1 MTLPALKSQQRIA
14 AMEVLNGAPSGHYAR
29 DLAAAIGM
37 EPGNCAKMLQN
48 MVQNGYLA
56 SVREGSQEA
65 ASRCRYYAPQH
76 KETAV
81 AANAA
86 GKGVSWGTGRTSMWK
101 RTGSTNVGHDVHGK
115 MTATGPA
122 VRTSKTKVT
131 VIPHQVDTRYT
142 PGEVR
147 PFFGQ
152 PGYRPDYIGQDTWAA
167 RAYGG
172 QR

>member
-1 MTLPALKSQQRIA
+1 MSLPTLKSKNRIA
-14 AMEVLNGAPSGHYAR
+14 ALEVLNGAPSGHFAR
-29 DLAAAIGM
+29 DVAAAIEM
-37 EPGNCAKMLQN
+37 APNHCATMLQN
-48 MVQNGYLA
+48 MVQAGYLE
-56 SVREGSQEA
+56 SVREGSQES

-76 KETAV
+76 KETAL

-86 GKGVSWGTGRTSMWK
+86 GKGVSWGTGKTSLWK
-101 RTGSTNVGHDVHGK
+101 RTGSTKVGHDVHGK

-152 PGYRPDYIGQDTWAA
+152 PGFRTDYIGQDTWAA

>member
-1 MTLPALKSQQRIA
+1 MTLPALKSPNRIA
-14 AMEVLNGAPSGHYAR
+14 AMEVLNGAPSGHFAR
-29 DLAAAIGM
+29 DIAAAIGM
-37 EPGNCAKMLQN
+37 APNHCATMLQN
-48 MVQNGYLA
+48 MVQVGYLE
-56 SVREGSQEA
+56 SVLEGTQEA
-65 ASRCRYYAPQH
+65 ARRCRYYAPQH
-76 KETAV
+76 KETAL

-86 GKGVSWGTGRTSMWK
+86 GRGVSWGTGKTSLWK
-101 RTGSTNVGHDVHGK
+101 RTGTTKIGHDVHGK

-131 VIPHQVDTRYT
+131 IIQHQVDTRYT

-147 PFFGQ
+147 PFFTQ
-152 PGYRPDYIGQDTWAA
+152 PGYKPDYLSQDTWAA